1 MRKTGRVVVIGAG
14 IGGLVAAFELA
25 VRGLDVTVIER
36 ATTPGGK
43 LREVIVGG
51 RAIDAGPTVFTMRW
65 VFEQLFDDLGE
76 TFSDYLTL
84 HRANVLARHA
94 WSDRERLDLFADL
107 DRSAEAIGDFAGA
120 REAKGFRAFAERAR
134 AIYAT
139 LERPFIASPGPT
151 PVSLALNAG
160 FSGLGDLWRISP
172 FQTLWR
178 ALGSYFHDP
187 RLHQLFGRYATY
199 CGSSPFEATA
209 TLMLVAHVEQ
219 AGVWLIEGGMHRL
232 AEALA
237 DRAKA
242 NGAAFRF
249 ASEAQHVHLANNRA
263 SAVTLATGETLEAD
277 AVLLNADVAAIA
289 AGKFG
294 EAIRQAVPALR
305 PSSRSLSALTFS
317 VLSKT
322 EGFPLSRHNMFFSHD
337 YRAEFDDIFARGR
350 LPKAPTVYVCAQ
362 DRSANGRTLPPNE
375 ERLFCLVNAPP
386 AGDRR
391 SFDSEEIEPCRLQAF
406 ALMQNCGLKI
416 ATRPETTV
424 ITTPADFER
433 LYPATGGA
441 LYGQASHGWTAS
453 FTRPGARTKI
463 PGLYLAGGSTHPGPG
478 VPMAALSGRLAAAS
492 ILKDLA
498 SAAPSRR
505 GVMLGGMS
513 MA

>member
-1 MRKTGRVVVIGAG
+1 
-14 IGGLVAAFELA
+14 VAAFELA
-25 VRGLDVTVIER
+25 ARGLEVTLIER
-36 ATTPGGK
+36 AATPGGK
-43 LREVIVGG
+43 LREVVVGG

-76 TFSDYLTL
+76 TFSAHLTL
-84 HRANVLARHA
+84 SPADVLARHT
-94 WSDRERLDLFADL
+94 WSDSERLDLFADL

-120 REAKGFRAFAERAR
+120 REARGFRDFAERAR

-139 LERPFIASPGPT
+139 LEGPFITSPSPT
-151 PVSLALNAG
+151 PVSLALHAG

-172 FQTLWR
+172 FHTLWR
-178 ALGSYFHDP
+178 ALGGYFHDE
-187 RLHQLFGRYATY
+187 RLRQLFGRYATY

-232 AEALA
+232 AEVLA
-237 DRAKA
+237 ARARAK
-242 NGAAFRF
+242 GTTFRY
-249 ASEAQHVHLANNRA
+249 ASEARRVHISNGRA
-263 SAVTLATGETLEAD
+263 SAVTLADGETLDAD
-277 AVLLNADVAAIA
+277 AVLINADAAA
-289 AGKFG
+289 VGAGNFG
-294 EAIRQAVPALR
+294 EAIRPAVPSTN
-305 PSSRSLSALTFS
+305 PSSRSLSAVTFAF
-317 VLSKT
+317 LAKT
-322 EGFPLSRHNMFFSHD
+322 EGFPLSRHNVFFSND
-337 YRAEFDDIFARGR
+337 YRAEFDDVFVRGR

-362 DRSANGRTLPPNE
+362 DRWANGGLPPQGE

-386 AGDRR
+386 AGDKRN
-391 SFDSEEIEPCRLQAF
+391 FTAEEIEPCRLQAF
-406 ALMQNCGLKI
+406 ALMQSCGLKI

-433 LYPATGGA
+433 FFPATGGA

-492 ILKDLA
+492 ILQDLA

-505 GVMLGGMS
+505 AAMLGGMS
-513 MA
+513 TA